1 MKKADQEKYLLLS
14 NKYNES
20 DTLNEELSEWL
31 KRNTDISKNKASTI
45 VGVFVSNMYEMGVG
59 IGKYIHMNTYC
70 TLSFHRAF
78 FFTETSRFNHS
89 CSPNAMVAWNE
100 ETETKAIKSMS
111 NINIGE
117 EITVN
122 YDWQELNM
130 KVCGVL
136 PFWQYFLQL

>member
-1 MKKADQEKYLLLS
+1 
-14 NKYNES
+14 
-20 DTLNEELSEWL
+20 
-31 KRNTDISKNKASTI
+31 
-45 VGVFVSNMYEMGVG
+45 
-59 IGKYIHMNTYC
+59 MNTCC

-100 ETETKAIKSMS
+100 ETETKAIKSIS

-130 KVCGVL
+130 KVYGILPICKSVL
-136 PFWQYFLQL
+136 KLQKSNYLQNFSARQSYLSKNWGFECQCELCKVCIFIRWK